1 MYRLFATVR
10 ITIVKV
16 RGLSLSN
23 IITAVT
29 AGIGKITLNRPEA
42 LNALNLSMV
51 RDMTRALLDWRDNPE
66 VEAVAI
72 RGSSKHGPFGAFC
85 AGGDIRFFHK
95 ASIANDPDL
104 EAFFTEEYRLNHLI
118 FNYPKPYIA
127 FMDGIV
133 MGGGMGI
140 SQGASLRI
148 ITERTKIAMPE
159 TNIGLFPDVGGGYFL
174 PKCPGYCGEYLG
186 LTGKVL
192 NGSEALAADLAD
204 RAINSD
210 NLQDYWDSLTNNEM
224 MSVDQRISRLHSVI
238 DDSRLPENDNWLNPE
253 IDKIFSFDTPS
264 EILRELEKSSSP
276 WAKETSKLLHK
287 RSPLMLHVSLRQIK
301 LGRHMSLADEL
312 RLERTLVQ
320 HCFYTNHLQR
330 VGAQTETVE
339 GIRALAI
346 DKDHSPTWNPAR
358 IEDVTKSM
366 VDPFFE
372 SPWLEDEHPLAD
384 LT

>member
-1 MYRLFATVR
+1 M
-10 ITIVKV
+10 
-16 RGLSLSN
+16 SN
-23 IITAVT
+23 IITDVV
-29 AGIGKITLNRPEA
+29 AGVGQITLDRPAA
-42 LNALNLSMV
+42 LNALSLDMV
-51 RDMTRALLDWRDNPE
+51 RDMASTLTAWRDDPS
-66 VEAVAI
+66 VEAIAV
-72 RGSSKHGPFGAFC
+72 RGSNKHGPFGAFC
-85 AGGDIRFFHK
+85 AGGDIRFFHT
-95 ASIANDPDL
+95 AGIANDPNL

-174 PKCPGYCGEYLG
+174 PKCPGYSGEYLG

-192 NGSEALAADLAD
+192 VGTQALAVNLAD

-210 NLQDYWDSLTNNEM
+210 NLADYWESLTNNEM
-224 MSVDQRISRLHSVI
+224 MTVTQRITRLHSVI
-238 DDSRLPENDNWLNPE
+238 DSTKLPEDDSWLSTEMDEAFN
-253 IDKIFSFDTPS
+253 FDTLA
-264 EILRELEKSSSP
+264 EIMHALRTSGSP
-276 WAKETSKLLHK
+276 WAIETLKTLEK
-287 RSPLMLHVSLRQIK
+287 RSPLMLHVSLRQIR

-320 HCFYTNHLQR
+320 HCFYTNHLDR
-330 VGAQTETVE
+330 AGAQTETVE
-339 GIRALAI
+339 GIRALAV
-346 DKDHSPTWNPAR
+346 DKDHSPVWNPAR
-358 IEDVTKSM
+358 IEDVTPAM

-372 SPWLEDEHPLAD
+372 SPWAQEDHPLAD
-384 LT
+384 LD

>member
-1 MYRLFATVR
+1 MNNILTTV
-10 ITIVKV
+10 
-16 RGLSLSN
+16 S
-23 IITAVT
+23 
-29 AGIGKITLNRPEA
+29 AGIGQITLNRPEA
-42 LNALNLSMV
+42 LNALTLDMV
-51 RDMTRALLDWRDNPE
+51 RDLNRSLLNWREDPS

-72 RGSSKHGPFGAFC
+72 RGSTKNGPFGAFC
-85 AGGDIRFFHK
+85 AGGDIRFFHR
-95 ASIANDPDL
+95 ASIDNDPKL

-148 ITERTKIAMPE
+148 VTERSKIAMPE

-192 NGSEALAADLAD
+192 SGPQALAADLAD

-210 NLQDYWDSLTNNEM
+210 NLQDYWDSLTNNDM
-224 MSVDQRISRLHSVI
+224 MSVDQRISRLTSVI
-238 DDSRLPENDNWLNPE
+238 DDSSLPEDDNWLNPE
-253 IDKIFSFDTPS
+253 INKLFSFDTPS
-264 EILRELEKSSSP
+264 EILRELEKSNSP
-276 WAKETSKLLHK
+276 WAKETSELLQK

-320 HCFYTNHLQR
+320 HCFYTHHLNR
-330 VGAQTETVE
+330 VGVQTETVE

-346 DKDHSPTWNPAR
+346 DKDHSPAWNPER
-358 IEDVTKSM
+358 IDQITSSM
-366 VDPFFE
+366 VDPFFD
-372 SPWLEDEHPLAD
+372 SPWPEDEHPLAD
-384 LT
+384 LN